1 MDAHSCQIGNIAGS
15 TTSTKDPTRRSRL
28 FVDPQ
33 STDMLSISLF
43 CTSLLATLPT
53 ALGAFDR
60 DGEDWRYLQQLF
72 QWTHDKLE
80 GKPRQD
86 ADAARGMGTW
96 WDVGKSKNFGQVE
109 NHLRPANETGA
120 RCGVVFYYDNMFAR
134 ARLNKTGN
142 IDQALTRPLAVA
154 PICDENFVSRDWK
167 DDDDNPAEYPGR
179 KANKDDNGGR
189 CSVVFH
195 NAAIHNYSGDSYFV
209 LT

>member
-1 MDAHSCQIGNIAGS
+1 
-15 TTSTKDPTRRSRL
+15 
-28 FVDPQ
+28 
-33 STDMLSISLF
+33 
-43 CTSLLATLPT
+43 
-53 ALGAFDR
+53 
-60 DGEDWRYLQQLF
+60 
-72 QWTHDKLE
+72 
-80 GKPRQD
+80 
-86 ADAARGMGTW
+86 
-96 WDVGKSKNFGQVE
+96 
-109 NHLRPANETGA
+109 
-120 RCGVVFYYDNMFAR
+120 VVFYYDNMFAR

-154 PICDENFVSRDWK
+154 PICDEDFVSRDWK